1 MNQVSSSVAHVI
13 SHMTSSVAHVISRVT
28 GNVAHVISHVTGSV
42 AHVISHV
49 TGSVVHV
56 ISHVTGSP
64 SARVYPSSLQMTEAA
79 TVSTEVEQIVPQT
92 SFTLTSTLPS
102 HGTAPP
108 TSRTAN
114 GIASAEKS
122 MIKKRNII
130 KRRNLSLHI
139 LYLVIPQTVAT

>member
-1 MNQVSSSVAHVI
+1 M
-13 SHMTSSVAHVISRVT
+13 
-28 GNVAHVISHVTGSV
+28 ISHVTGSV

-49 TGSVVHV
+49 TGSVAHAISHVTGSVAHAISHVTSSGAHV
-56 ISHVTGSP
+56 ISHVTGSVAHVISRVTGSP

-79 TVSTEVEQIVPQT
+79 TVSTKVEQIVPQT

-114 GIASAEKS
+114 GIVSAEKS
-122 MIKKRNII
+122 MIKREI
-130 KRRNLSLHI
+130 
-139 LYLVIPQTVAT
+139 